1 MRKIKDVDS
10 YVYNDTHL
18 LNINNKGI
26 KVLTQQ

>member
-1 MRKIKDVDS
+1 MAKIKNVES

-26 KVLTQQ
+26 KVLAC

>member
-1 MRKIKDVDS
+1 MMKIKNVDS

-26 KVLTQQ
+26 KVLT